1 MKQIVLEGP
10 GKFFERE
17 APLPELSSSSQAIVR
32 IGKVG
37 VCGSDF
43 HAFAGRHPIYTYPR
57 VLGHE
62 LSGQVVEVESNE
74 FGIKVGDLCA
84 VEPYISCGNC
94 LACNAGRTNCCEKL
108 QVIGIHVD
116 GGMQGVLSV
125 PVSLLHKSD
134 KLSLEELA
142 LVETLGIG
150 AHAVIRS
157 GVKSGES
164 ALIIGA
170 GPIGLAVAEFA
181 RVAGAE
187 VHLVEKNEWR
197 KSFALSVGIQ
207 AYSELNGAL
216 ADVVFDAT
224 GSAESMSRSLFSVA
238 PAGRLVF
245 VGLTKEPVAVNDSHF
260 HRHEVTIY
268 ASRNSCGQF
277 PRIIRMLEAR
287 SINVLPWI
295 TDRMD
300 LRQVPE
306 QFSTLFDRP
315 RLIKAIVDVA
325 EPGC

>member
-1 MKQIVLEGP
+1 
-10 GKFFERE
+10 
-17 APLPELSSSSQAIVR
+17 
-32 IGKVG
+32 
-37 VCGSDF
+37 
-43 HAFAGRHPIYTYPR
+43 
-57 VLGHE
+57 
-62 LSGQVVEVESNE
+62 
-74 FGIKVGDLCA
+74 
-84 VEPYISCGNC
+84 
-94 LACNAGRTNCCEKL
+94 
-108 QVIGIHVD
+108 
-116 GGMQGVLSV
+116 MQGLLSV

-197 KSFALSVGIQ
+197 KAFALSVGIH
-207 AYSELNGAL
+207 ACSELNGEL
-216 ADVVFDAT
+216 SDVVFDAT

-245 VGLTKEPVAVNDSHF
+245 VGLTKEPIAINDSHF

-268 ASRNSCGQF
+268 ASRNSRGQF

-300 LRQVPE
+300 LQQVPE
-306 QFSTLFDRP
+306 TFSTLFDRP